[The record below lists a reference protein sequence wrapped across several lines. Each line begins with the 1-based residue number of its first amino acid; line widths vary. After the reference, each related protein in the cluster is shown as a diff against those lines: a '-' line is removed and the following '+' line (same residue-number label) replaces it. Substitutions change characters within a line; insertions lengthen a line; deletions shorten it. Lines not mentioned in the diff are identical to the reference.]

1 MLDFNDT
8 SGAFATKSNRDLKNA
23 YILFSSMQI
32 SLLMKSAKSLSEF
45 ASRFGIPLSWA
56 IKPTIYRH
64 FVGGETIKDCT
75 KVVNLLKGYNV
86 KSVLDYSVEGGAGLS
101 DVQNAYEETISSIE
115 YARVN
120 PGIAFAVFK
129 PTAMVVESVLNRASE
144 GIELLGEIER
154 EEYENFR
161 KRIFSL
167 CQKASDCGVKI
178 LVDAEKFA
186 TQGLVD
192 SVVEEAMRRF
202 NKKRAIVF
210 QTLQMYRRDR
220 LDYLKYLYEDALNNN
235 YIAGIKFVRGA
246 YMDQERARAYELSYP
261 DPILPDKQATDESF
275 NEGLKFAMD
284 NLSKFEI
291 FCGTHNYRSNQLLA
305 EMMESRGLRRDDER
319 VFFSQLYGMS
329 DNITFTLA
337 REGYNTCKYIPYAP
351 VEKVLP
357 YLFRRMEENSSVS
370 GQSTRELD
378 LIKNEIRR
386 RRG

>member
-1 MLDFNDT
+1 M
-8 SGAFATKSNRDLKNA
+8 KSNRDLNNA
-23 YILFSSMQI
+23 FILFSSMQMPLFI
-32 SLLMKSAKSLSEF
+32 KSAKATSEF
-45 ASRFGIPLSWA
+45 AMRFGFPLSWA
-56 IKPTIYRH
+56 LKPTIYRH
-64 FVGGETIKDCT
+64 FVGGETIMDCSR
-75 KVVNLLKGYNV
+75 VVNILHGYNV
-86 KSVLDYSVEGGAGLS
+86 KSILDYSVEGGTGLS

-129 PTAMVVESVLNRASE
+129 PSAMVVESVLNRASE

-161 KRIFSL
+161 QRIFSL

-192 SVVEEAMRRF
+192 SLVEEAMRRF
-202 NKKRAIVF
+202 NKKKAVVF

-220 LDYLKYLYEDALNNN
+220 LDYLKYLYEDALTNN

-246 YMDQERARAYELSYP
+246 YMDQERARAYELSYT
-261 DPILPDKQATDESF
+261 DPILPDKQATDECF